1 MTVEKS
7 SMSIDELERIEV
19 HGIPFGYKII
29 TNKEGNT
36 EIVVLPSPDEA
47 ENFNQKLE
55 HFSYETLMLIRSKY
69 FFGIN
74 HRAQMLEAI
83 YNTFVELYKKKHK
96 DINNFLT
103 LQALYSEMIIKL
115 GTILEDFAGMCY
127 ACKEYQLQGSDIAQ
141 VFLAYSDPT
150 SFYKSII
157 EKKGKRKIKQIFNL
171 PQSKG
176 ELNRIFKD
184 LSEVEAELLW
194 KAIDRSVTFI
204 HDTFRYIS
212 DTIIRKTEEN
222 LTYNDIYNKTKHGF
236 SPIYPFIHPVAQII
250 SPDTNEFSIKELI
263 SNNFFETLTIMHDK
277 LSSQRTPEEQDQ
289 YKYKKLA
296 SPSFTYEYINANIA
310 TDVKILVEH
319 ITLIY
324 RHLME
329 KYLCIAEGDNTML
342 LFLHEDVLGEEEKR
356 KVEVIINDKS
366 RYKI

>member
-1 MTVEKS
+1 MTVEKG

-29 TNKEGNT
+29 TNNEGNT

-47 ENFNQKLE
+47 ESFNLKLK

-74 HRAQMLEAI
+74 HRAQMLEVI
-83 YNTFVELYKKKHK
+83 YNTFVALYKKEHK
-96 DINNFLT
+96 ETNDFLT
-103 LQALYSEMIIKL
+103 LQALYSEMIMKL

-127 ACKEYQLQGSDIAQ
+127 ACKEYQLNGSDIAQ

-157 EKKGKRKIKQIFNL
+157 EKKGKRKIKQIFDL

-176 ELNRIFKD
+176 ELNKIFKN
-184 LSEVEAELLW
+184 LSEVEVGLLM
-194 KAIDRSVTFI
+194 KAIESSVTLI
-204 HDTFRYIS
+204 QDTFRYIS
-212 DTIIRKTEEN
+212 DTIIRKTEES

-250 SPDTNEFSIKELI
+250 PLDTNELSIKEFI
-263 SNNFFETLTIMHDK
+263 SNKFFETLTIMHDK
-277 LSSQRTPEEQDQ
+277 LPGQRTPEEQEQ
-289 YKYKKLA
+289 YKYKRLA
-296 SPSFTYEYINANIA
+296 SPLFTYEYINADIA

-324 RHLME
+324 RHLMK
-329 KYLCIAEGDNTML
+329 KYLRIAEGNNNML
-342 LFLHEDVLGEEEKR
+342 LLLHEDILGEDEKR
-356 KVEVIINDKS
+356 KVEAIINDES
-366 RYKI
+366 RYNK